1 MKVQFSWDPNY
12 VSSTY
17 RSPRCGSAQC
27 SLAQTDGCI
36 QCFNPARPGCN
47 NNSCII
53 TPENSVTRTTFAG
66 ALASDVVSVPSLDG
80 SKPGRAVDV
89 PQFLFACASTSLLD
103 GLATGVKGMAGLGR
117 TKIAFPSQLSS
128 AFNFSREFVI
138 CFPSSTNST
147 GGIFFGEGPF
157 NFLPS
162 INSSVSLVYTPLLN
176 NPVSTALAYTS
187 GEPSYEYFIDVN
199 AIYVEDTLV
208 RLNSTLLTID
218 HSGNAVNVPRVKS
231 VKPFDVC
238 FSSKNV
244 ARTSIGPE
252 APYIYLTRQNK
263 QPVLSILGSNSLVQ
277 MRMASSFLSRAPKF
291 MCNLNGGTKVVFDN
305 PIKY

>member
-1 MKVQFSWDPNY
+1 
-12 VSSTY
+12 
-17 RSPRCGSAQC
+17 
-27 SLAQTDGCI
+27 
-36 QCFNPARPGCN
+36 
-47 NNSCII
+47 
-53 TPENSVTRTTFAG
+53 
-66 ALASDVVSVPSLDG
+66 
-80 SKPGRAVDV
+80 
-89 PQFLFACASTSLLD
+89 
-103 GLATGVKGMAGLGR
+103 MAGLGR

-218 HSGNAVNVPRVKS
+218 HSGNGGIKISTVNPYTTLETSIYKAITKEFISRMAAVNVPRVKS

-244 ARTSIGPE
+244 ERTSIGPE

-277 MRMASSFLSRAPKF
+277 VNDGTLCFGFIDGGVNPRTSIVIGAYQLQDNLVHFDLAKSRIGF
-291 MCNLNGGTKVVFDN
+291 GGTLLSVGSSCSDFN
-305 PIKY
+305 ITSSLS